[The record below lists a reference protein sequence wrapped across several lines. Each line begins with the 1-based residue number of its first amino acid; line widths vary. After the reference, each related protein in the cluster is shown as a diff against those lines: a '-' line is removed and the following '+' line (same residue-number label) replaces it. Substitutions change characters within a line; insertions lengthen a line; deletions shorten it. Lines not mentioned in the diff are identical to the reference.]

1 MTSAK
6 KILIINGPNLNLL
19 GKREVDIY
27 GSVSFEHYFEKLCQR
42 FPEVELEYFQSNHEG
57 EIIDKIHE
65 AGFHYSGFIFNGGG
79 FTHTSVAIRD
89 AFAGVPTPMVEV
101 HISNI
106 HAREQF
112 RKNSFTAEVAI
123 GLISG
128 LGLQGYQLAIE
139 FLKDR

>member
-1 MTSAK
+1 MTSTK

-27 GSVSFEHYFEKLCQR
+27 GSDSFEEFFEKLCQR
-42 FPEVELEYFQSNHEG
+42 FPEIDLEYFQSNHEG

-65 AGFHYSGFIFNGGG
+65 VGFHYSGMIFNGGG

-89 AFAGVPTPMVEV
+89 AFAGVTTPMVEV

-112 RKNSFTAEVAI
+112 RKHSFTAEVAI

-128 LGLQGYQLAIE
+128 LGLHGYQLALE
-139 FLKDR
+139 FLKAR